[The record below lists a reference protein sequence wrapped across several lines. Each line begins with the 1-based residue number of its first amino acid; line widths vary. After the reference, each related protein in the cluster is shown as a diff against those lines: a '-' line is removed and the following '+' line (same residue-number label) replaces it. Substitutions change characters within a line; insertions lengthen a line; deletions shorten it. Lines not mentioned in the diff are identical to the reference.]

1 MNLGVRTSPT
11 EVTFCVFD
19 PQEQNIKNISSIV
32 VPKALTPP
40 EQLKHIRLHILDI
53 LREYKVTHAG
63 IRTLEAT
70 AQSVTISRVQIE
82 GVIQEAFASS
92 DIQSYYVGQIS
103 NISAKVGIP
112 RTDFKLL
119 VDGSK
124 TLEGFEGWDDL
135 SKEER
140 EAALCAMGASNV

>member
-1 MNLGVRTSPT
+1 MNLGVRASPS
-11 EVTFCVFD
+11 EVTFCVLD
-19 PQEQNIKNISSIV
+19 PEKRTIRNISSIV
-32 VPKALTPP
+32 VPKALSTP

-70 AQSVTISRVQIE
+70 AQSVPVTRVQIE

-103 NISAKVGIP
+103 NISAKAGIP
-112 RTDFKLL
+112 RTDFKPL

-124 TLEGFEGWDDL
+124 TLEGFDGWEDL

-140 EAALCAMGASNV
+140 EASLCAMGASNV